1 MGRHARCMTP
11 SGSET
16 GYPRNGP
23 GALAAPGGIES
34 GIVPD
39 IGEP

>member
-1 MGRHARCMTP
+1 MAP

-16 GYPRNGP
+16 GYPRSGP
-23 GALAAPGGIES
+23 VGLAAPGGVES
-34 GIVPD
+34 RIVLD

>member
-1 MGRHARCMTP
+1 MGRHGPGMAR
-11 SGSET
+11 SGSKT

-23 GALAAPGGIES
+23 VALAAPGGVES
-34 GIVPD
+34 GIVLD

>member
-1 MGRHARCMTP
+1 MAP

-23 GALAAPGGIES
+23 VALAPGGVES
-34 GIVPD
+34 GIVLD